1 MILENQCIPSRYA
14 GNGYGQFLD
23 IDPNDPESRKPV
35 KASSAFKL
43 KIRVSKVP
51 KEVEDSEDDDPE
63 DPDKNRKKKMI
74 FICLVYVATLSFIA
88 LEYFLFC
95 KTN

>member
-1 MILENQCIPSRYA
+1 MILENQYIPSSYS
-14 GNGYGQFLD
+14 GNGYGHFLD
-23 IDPNDPESRKPV
+23 IDPVNPDSRNPV
-35 KASSAFKL
+35 KASSSL
-43 KIRVSKVP
+43 KIKIRASKVT
-51 KEVEDSEDDDPE
+51 KEVEDEDPE

>member
-1 MILENQCIPSRYA
+1 MILENQCISSRYA

-23 IDPNDPESRKPV
+23 IDINDPESRNPV
-35 KASSAFKL
+35 NASSAFKI
-43 KIRVSKVP
+43 KIRVSKGQ
-51 KEVEDSEDDDPE
+51 KEAEGPEDDDPE
-63 DPDKNRKKKMI
+63 DPDKNRKKKMM
-74 FICLVYVATLSFIA
+74 FICLVYVAALSFIA